1 MLPVD
6 WRSAVIVPLY
16 KGKRERNEC
25 KNYRGISLLT
35 GARKIYA
42 ENLKDRVQRV
52 TGVLIDGEQGGF
64 REGRGCVDQIFTLK
78 QIGEKAR
85 EKKRRL
91 YVGFI
96 NLEKTYDTVNKE
108 ILGQVLIMYDVELN
122 YLVKLRVC
130 MLIV

>member
-1 MLPVD
+1 M
-6 WRSAVIVPLY
+6 
-16 KGKRERNEC
+16 
-25 KNYRGISLLT
+25 T
-35 GARKIYA
+35 GA
-42 ENLKDRVQRV
+42 
-52 TGVLIDGEQGGF
+52 LIDDEQGGF